1 MNDDLRLAQLSK
13 KVDDAALIRQMCQTP
28 GFKIL
33 KERFEEK
40 IKKATAI
47 LLDMNTPDEEV
58 VKMRQ
63 KIHVWTEI
71 TSMLKSLVITGEYAV
86 KIMHDENLDVTNA
99 PVNNGQGE

>member
-1 MNDDLRLAQLSK
+1 MNEDLRLAQLSH

-33 KERFEEK
+33 KDRFEEK
-40 IKKATAI
+40 IKKATAV
-47 LLDMNTPDEEV
+47 LLDMGTPDAEV
-58 VKMRQ
+58 AKMRQ

-71 TSMLKSLVITGEYAV
+71 TSMLKSLVITGEYAA
-86 KIMHDENLDVTNA
+86 KILHDENLETNTT